1 MEEGGA
7 IVLRAR
13 WPLSFMA
20 RISVFVLAWLS
31 LTFLAL
37 LISDFS
43 VTQAFLSVTFLALLM
58 GVAYGRR
65 TVRFDHNSCLLLNNW
80 KRGRGAVQLEL
91 DHQSQTNFEEDQAT
105 KRWRKKMEEMMRM
118 EAADKLRRQNA
129 KKVELEDPVRMCLE
143 GNAAFKAGNWRR
155 QDYFS
160 TQLPPIMSLSP
171 GPPPCTSLQL
181 RCRQRLTSAWT
192 SSPSSIW
199 SAGPHL
205 FQLCLEITFEQ
216 EPAWE
221 GRPGRWPRHPLRNH
235 HQPQAM
241 PSRLPSC
248 SGSTIPKGQQVNHF
262 PFHSYQVDCQI

>member
-1 MEEGGA
+1 MRTMASHEERMSKGEMRILEEKCKVYPGLYCTLVLDGSSFPGGRIFAFDDYLYLMEEGGA

-91 DHQSQTNFEEDQAT
+91 NHQSQTNFEEDQAT

-192 SSPSSIW
+192 SSPSSI
-199 SAGPHL
+199 
-205 FQLCLEITFEQ
+205 
-216 EPAWE
+216 
-221 GRPGRWPRHPLRNH
+221 
-235 HQPQAM
+235 
-241 PSRLPSC
+241 
-248 SGSTIPKGQQVNHF
+248 
-262 PFHSYQVDCQI
+262 